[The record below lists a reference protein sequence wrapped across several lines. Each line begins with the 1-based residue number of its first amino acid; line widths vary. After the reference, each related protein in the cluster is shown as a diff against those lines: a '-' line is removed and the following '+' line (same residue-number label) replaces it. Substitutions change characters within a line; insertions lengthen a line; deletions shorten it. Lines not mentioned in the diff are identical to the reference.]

1 MMPRLSKIL
10 IVLGLPLFVAACTTF
25 YQKTLQIQT
34 QIVKGNFDQ
43 ADKMLAQ
50 DKKWPENNHRV
61 LYFMNRGMVSFMLG
75 EYQQSID
82 FLNQADY
89 YIEDYRKS
97 AGQQALALISNPMV
111 TAYKPEDFETIM
123 VNFYKAL
130 GFLELHDMESAL
142 VEVKRININLLQLN
156 DKYADNKNKYQ
167 RDAFAYNLMGMILD
181 AAGEYNDA
189 FIAYR
194 NALEAYEE
202 DYTSLFGMPPPT
214 QLKKDLIW
222 TAQKTGFG
230 DQVAFYKDKFQMQSP
245 AMREDS
251 TGELV
256 FLWLNGMGPV
266 KSEWAL
272 TLSNFGLSN
281 GYMNMGNP
289 ELGLNY
295 SFYVGNRNNNELSAF
310 KNLSFLRVAFP
321 KYVERPPLFT
331 NAGLEEKGT
340 LHDLEIAEDINK
352 IAFQCLRDRMVREVG
367 NSLLRMATKR
377 VMEELAQKENKNL
390 GTIVSIVNA
399 MTEKADTRNWQSL
412 PHSIYYTRIS
422 LPPGQHTLS
431 LHLYGPTEQ
440 NRPLTVNIEKG
451 QTTFFTF
458 HTLSSQ

>member
-1 MMPRLSKIL
+1 
-10 IVLGLPLFVAACTTF
+10 
-25 YQKTLQIQT
+25 
-34 QIVKGNFDQ
+34 
-43 ADKMLAQ
+43 
-50 DKKWPENNHRV
+50 
-61 LYFMNRGMVSFMLG
+61 MNRGMVSFMLG

-89 YIEDYRKS
+89 YIEDYRKNM
-97 AGQQALALISNPMV
+97 GQQALALVSNPMV

-130 GFLELHDMESAL
+130 GFLEIIDMESAL

-181 AAGEYNDA
+181 AAGDYNNA

-202 DYTSLFGMPPPT
+202 DYTSLFGMGAPS
-214 QLKKDLIW
+214 QLKKDLIRA
-222 TAQKTGFG
+222 AQKTGFG
-230 DQVAFYKDKFQMQSP
+230 DQVAFFEEKFQMQP
-245 AMREDS
+245 PPTREDS

-272 TLSNFGLSN
+272 TVSNFGLSN
-281 GYMNMGNP
+281 GYLNMGNP

-295 SFYVGNRNNNELSAF
+295 SFFVGNRSRNEQTAF

-321 KYVERPPLFT
+321 KYVERPPLFR
-331 NAGLEEKGT
+331 NAKLEEKGT
-340 LHDLEIAEDINK
+340 LYDLEIAEDINK
-352 IAFQCLRDRMVREVG
+352 IAFQCLQDRMVREVG

-377 VMEELAQKENKNL
+377 IMEELAQKENKNL

-412 PHSIYYTRIS
+412 PHSIFYTRIPLS
-422 LPPGQHTLS
+422 PGQHTLKLN
-431 LHLYGPTEQ
+431 LHGLSEQ
-440 NRPLTVNIEKG
+440 SRTITVDIQKG
-451 QTTFFTF
+451 QTTFYTF
-458 HTLSSQ
+458 HTLNIQ